1 MRGKIDKILETVL
14 IVIMAAMV
22 LNVLLQVFAG
32 FLKIQLD
39 FTEEVAG
46 FLLIWVGL
54 LGASYA
60 TGKKLHLAIDLLPR
74 SRSAEAQKRFNI
86 IINIIVLL
94 FALSVMVV
102 GGIRLVYI
110 SLSLNQ
116 VSPLLEFPKGYIYT
130 VLPLSGII
138 IVYYSLANMYD
149 DAPFGD

>member
-149 DAPFGD
+149 EEPFG

>member
-1 MRGKIDKILETVL
+1 MRAKIDKTLEVALT
-14 IVIMAAMV
+14 VIMGAMV

-32 FLKIQLD
+32 FFKIQID

-74 SRSAEAQKRFNI
+74 SRSPQAQKKFNI
-86 IINIIVLL
+86 IINVIVLL
-94 FALSVMVV
+94 FALGVMVI
-102 GGIRLVYI
+102 GGSRLVYI

-130 VLPLSGII
+130 VLPLSGLII
-138 IVYYSLANMYD
+138 IYYSLANMKEEN
-149 DAPFGD
+149 PFGK